1 MIKLENVVL
10 ASPEQM
16 EFIIEGMR
24 NPMNSWERS
33 DSETKYESWHDMSG
47 GKYEVGPNDHSLM
60 QRLSNAGTEH
70 RKYMRMMPVYVRIT
84 APLYWWKEFDTY
96 KVGTVANSCSTM
108 HKIAE
113 KEFTME
119 DFSCEH
125 LFLESLASLSRTIRT
140 LNEYRNL
147 YVEGGSI
154 LISEDRFLSFKPKD
168 KEIWWQLIQ
177 LLPSSYNQT
186 RNVMLNYEVLANIY
200 RQRHGHKLDEWREVC
215 KWIESLPY
223 SELITGNGEAT
234 N

>member
-96 KVGTVANSCSTM
+96 KVGTVTNSCSTM

-168 KEIWWQLIQ
+168 KEIWWQMIQ